1 MNLIGDLIKSNI
13 PSLSSE
19 TFVKSNNSS
28 YSSSISKSIEADS
41 PILSDN
47 SAKLLRIVSTSLIT
61 SVLTASAESV
71 VASILTWS
79 IATVSVVADLVAFS
93 FVDSFTNSS

>member
-1 MNLIGDLIKSNI
+1 MNLIGLLIKSNI

-28 YSSSISKSIEADS
+28 YNSSISKSIEADS

-47 SAKLLRIVSTSLIT
+47 SANVSSIVSTSLIT
-61 SVLTASAESV
+61 SVLIASDV
-71 VASILTWS
+71 LVAS
-79 IATVSVVADLVAFS
+79 TV
-93 FVDSFTNSS
+93 T